1 MLLQLRSYKHKN
13 SSSPE
18 EIATEWSQNETA
30 VIVVDLWDNH
40 WCRSTL
46 EQIRE
51 LVPRVEKFL
60 TVVRNSGVLVI
71 HAPTN
76 VHDFYRRYLQRKR
89 VIDMKETY
97 LKDKKIKKV
106 PSRKHYRPSESQPLY
121 MGKEN
126 GCLDVPTP
134 AHKLVWK
141 RQATGIT
148 IAKDDLILR
157 NDRQELLGIVRSKK
171 LTNLIYVGV
180 AANSCILKRAIGL
193 ISMSEAGFGRNNL
206 AICRDLTEVQYNP
219 KQPPFVTS
227 IEALNLQISF
237 IEKLYAS
244 SLECRVRSNS

>member
-1 MLLQLRSYKHKN
+1 MNCQSRFLNSSSKILCLTSSIIATGILLNWELLVLKGSKSNRSVVPMRSDIRRGHATYLDGEVSLPPQKKWADADSKMLLQLRSYKHKN

-40 WCRSTL
+40 WCRSSL

-97 LKDKKIKKV
+97 LKDKKIIKF

-121 MGKEN
+121 MGKEQ

-134 AHKLVWK
+134 AQKLIWK

-157 NDRQELLGIVRSKK
+157 NDRQER
-171 LTNLIYVGV
+171 
-180 AANSCILKRAIGL
+180 
-193 ISMSEAGFGRNNL
+193 
-206 AICRDLTEVQYNP
+206 
-219 KQPPFVTS
+219 
-227 IEALNLQISF
+227 
-237 IEKLYAS
+237 
-244 SLECRVRSNS
+244 